1 MWIMKPTSRSQVW
14 LDRDGHRNRNGN
26 RNRNRN
32 GHRNS
37 NKNGNSFRDET
48 ETEMI

>member
-14 LDRDGHRNRNGN
+14 SDRDGHRNGN
-26 RNRNRN
+26 RNRNGN
-32 GHRNS
+32 G
-37 NKNGNSFRDET
+37 NGNSSRDET